1 MGKLYLVGLGLY
13 DERDLTLRAVDI
25 LRNVDEV
32 YAEFYTSK
40 PPGLDVKRLEKLLGK
55 QIKIIPRETVES
67 DFLIKTALTKNIAL
81 LVGGDPLS
89 ATTHV
94 ALIVEA
100 KKRGVEYEVIHNASV
115 FTAVP
120 TACGLSV
127 YKFGRTTTLPYPY
140 KGVIFESPYEI
151 IKENLSRGLHTLVLL
166 DINPETGTSMSINE
180 AIELLIM
187 IEDKRKDGVIT
198 PDRLLVGVVNAGSK
212 TQRVKAGYPKDLLHY
227 NFDNGLHSLIVVGD
241 LHFSEAEALVYLA
254 DAPKDILDNI

>member
-1 MGKLYLVGLGLY
+1 MGKLYLVGLGLF
-13 DERDLTLRAVDI
+13 DEKDLTLRAI
-25 LRNVDEV
+25 EALKNVDEI

-40 PPGLDVKRLEKLLGK
+40 PPGLSIKNLEKLLGK
-55 QIKIIPRETVES
+55 QIKIISREYVES
-67 DFLIKTALTKNIAL
+67 NFLIEIALTKNVAL

-100 KKRGVEYEVIHNASV
+100 KKKGIEYEVIHNASV

-140 KGVIFESPYEI
+140 KNVIFESPYDV
-151 IKENLSRGLHTLVLL
+151 IKENLARGLHTLVLL
-166 DINPETGTSMSINE
+166 DINPETGTSMSVNE
-180 AIELLIM
+180 AVKLLM
-187 IEDKRKDGVIT
+187 TIEDKRKEGVIT

-212 TQRVKAGYPKDLLHY
+212 NQRVKAGYLEDILHY
-227 NFDNGLHSLIVVGD
+227 NFGEGLHSLIVVGN

-254 DAPKDILDNI
+254 DAPRDILEKV